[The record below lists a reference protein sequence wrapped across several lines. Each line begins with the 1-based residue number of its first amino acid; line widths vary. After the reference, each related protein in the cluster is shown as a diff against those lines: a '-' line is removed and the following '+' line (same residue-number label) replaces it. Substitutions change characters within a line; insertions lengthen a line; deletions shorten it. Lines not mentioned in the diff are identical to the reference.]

1 VAPTIPTIPVNA
13 GCAGLL
19 EVFNTAPE
27 AQAQLLP
34 LLQALGCN
42 VPPATGGSS
51 AGVGSTGSTGSGG
64 AGSSA

>member
-1 VAPTIPTIPVNA
+1 VATTIPTIPTIPVNA

-42 VPPATGGSS
+42 APPATGGSS
-51 AGVGSTGSTGSGG
+51 AGIGSGG